1 MTILGPITKNLQHDH
16 LSYFCL
22 MDMIAQKRR
31 ILSYWS
37 STSTPIMG
45 PALTDYIE
53 STKLG
58 TFGAFKLKID
68 DRDQFRA
75 KSRQYIER
83 LIHELDRR
91 FQPSAVQE
99 SLATLFDPQHL
110 LKNIKKLDSAEYGR
124 SQLDCLRRKYK
135 NFPEFD
141 SNAVRNE
148 WESFKIPLTDYL
160 RTFSSDASEKM
171 FWKNF
176 IMLKK
181 SSNSLFLEEYKNI
194 LILLNIYLILPTNS
208 VECERGVNDT
218 LFDNPSL
225 HFVVFFSFQL
235 LIVYRPQHDRA

>member
-1 MTILGPITKNLQHDH
+1 MLFVTLF
-16 LSYFCL
+16 LS
-22 MDMIAQKRR
+22 
-31 ILSYWS
+31 WS
-37 STSTPIMG
+37 QPSV
-45 PALTDYIE
+45 
-53 STKLG
+53 
-58 TFGAFKLKID
+58 FGAFKLKIG

-75 KSRQYIER
+75 KSRQYVER

-91 FQPSAVQE
+91 FKPSAVQE

-110 LKNIKKLDSAEYGR
+110 LKNITKLNSVEYGR

-148 WESFKIPLTDYL
+148 WKLFKIPLADYL

-176 IMLKK
+176 IMLKE
-181 SSNSLFLEEYKNI
+181 SINGLFLEEYKNI

-208 VECERGVNDT
+208 VEGERGVSDT
-218 LFDNPSL
+218 LFDNLSL
-225 HFVVFFSFQL
+225 YFVIFFSFHL
-235 LIVYRPQHDRA
+235 LIVYRPQHDRT